1 VVQEIGHPSIIDEH
15 PSYGYRRPLSDFEKR
30 TSQTV
35 NHKRLRRLLGEHEL
49 GLSRRAANQ
58 NPSPVQEILDDAA
71 QDRVEQDWH
80 SSIAL
85 E

>member
-1 VVQEIGHPSIIDEH
+1 
-15 PSYGYRRPLSDFEKR
+15 
-30 TSQTV
+30 
-35 NHKRLRRLLGEHEL
+35 LGEHEL